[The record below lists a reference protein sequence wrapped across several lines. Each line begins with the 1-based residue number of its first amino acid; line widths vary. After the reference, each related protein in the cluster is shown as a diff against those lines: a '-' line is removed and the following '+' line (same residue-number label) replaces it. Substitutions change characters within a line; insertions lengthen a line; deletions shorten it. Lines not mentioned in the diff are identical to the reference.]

1 MGHIRNV
8 VLIIAITAIM
18 AALTSAFAYF
28 FDHLTINSFGSST
41 NFLLGIEIGQK
52 YNNNLLFYLL

>member
-18 AALTSAFAYF
+18 AVLTSAFAYF

-41 NFLLGIEIGQK
+41 NFLLDIGIRQK
-52 YNNNLLFYLL
+52 YNNNPLFYLL

>member
-1 MGHIRNV
+1 
-8 VLIIAITAIM
+8 M

-41 NFLLGIEIGQK
+41 NFLLGVEIGQK
-52 YNNNLLFYLL
+52 YNNNLLFQLL